1 MSILILYAKVQLPDG
16 SLATGP
22 VTTQDFQ
29 EFLFRN
35 TGSDLDLYFNLKKDG
50 SGWHFSGGPSIHIPQ
65 SLIEQ
70 VGQQILEKLGQQ
82 IDQELI
88 TR

>member
-1 MSILILYAKVQLPDG
+1 MSILILYAKVSLPDG

-22 VTTQDFQ
+22 VTTQDFN

-35 TGSDLDLYFNLKKDG
+35 TGSDLDLYFNLRKDD
-50 SGWHFSGGPSIHIPQ
+50 SSWHFSGGPSIPIPQ
-65 SLIEQ
+65 PLIEQ
-70 VGQQILEKLGQQ
+70 VGKQ
-82 IDQELI
+82 IDQELV

>member
-22 VTTQDFQ
+22 VTTQDFH

-35 TGSDLDLYFNLKKDG
+35 TGSDLDLYFNLRKDDAA
-50 SGWHFSGGPSIHIPQ
+50 WHFSGGPSIPIPQ
-65 SLIEQ
+65 PLIEQ
-70 VGQQILEKLGQQ
+70 VGQQI
-82 IDQELI
+82 DQELV

>member
-1 MSILILYAKVQLPDG
+1 MAILILYAKVKLPNGDF
-16 SLATGP
+16 AMGP
-22 VTTQDFQ
+22 VTTQDFH

-35 TGSDLDLYFNLKKDG
+35 TGSDLDLYFNLKKDD
-50 SGWHFSGGPSIHIPQ
+50 SVWHFSGGPSIPIPA

-70 VGQQILEKLGQQ
+70 VGQQI
-82 IDQELI
+82 DQELV